1 MMTMPLGVLMKML
14 MLMLSGLCSNRGKWC
29 WEGSPNPPLTIKLD
43 TQRVLQAQCQKRLFV
58 FKIIVRR
65 AYSSKIF
72 PHKLQEISSLSAIA
86 NTLIQDSIV
95 KLKENF
101 VKLCQWALVDCPTQL
116 ICIWILFVSSDR
128 SSYSDIVLLYAY
140 PATFWDFEHFCQ
152 YILSYDFLSWSMLY

>member
-1 MMTMPLGVLMKML
+1 MPLGVLMKML

-72 PHKLQEISSLSAIA
+72 PHKLQKILCLSASA
-86 NTLIQDSIV
+86 NTFIQYSIV
-95 KLKENF
+95 KLKKTLLNF
-101 VKLCQWALVDCPTQL
+101 VNRPSLIARLNLFAFGFYLLAPTGALIVILCLYRH
-116 ICIWILFVSSDR
+116 IWL
-128 SSYSDIVLLYAY
+128 
-140 PATFWDFEHFCQ
+140 TFWDFEHFCQ
-152 YILSYDFLSWSMLY
+152 YILSYDFLSYSMMY